1 MKVQVETT
9 IIQYL
14 EVPEGTDKQAVY
26 NFLAENQSFRDA
38 FLGVSNQDQTFRIVD
53 VLVIDEAVTE
63 MGEEE

>member
-1 MKVQVETT
+1 MKVKVETT
-9 IIQYL
+9 LIQYIEL
-14 EVPEGTDKQAVY
+14 PEGTDKQAVY

-63 MGEEE
+63 MGEDE